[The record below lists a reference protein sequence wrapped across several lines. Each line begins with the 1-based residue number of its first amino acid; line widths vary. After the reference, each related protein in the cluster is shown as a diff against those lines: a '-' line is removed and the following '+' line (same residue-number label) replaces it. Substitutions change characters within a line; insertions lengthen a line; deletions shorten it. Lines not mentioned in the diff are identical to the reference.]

1 MDGYSVLAF
10 ALLGLAVV
18 VLSVGCASSIIDLK
32 RQEQG
37 RVKQVKRAVEP
48 GAVAKGNA

>member
-18 VLSVGCASSIIDLK
+18 ALSVGCAWNLIDMK

-37 RVKQVKRAVEP
+37 RVEQVKRAMEP
-48 GAVAKGNA
+48 GAAAKGHA